1 MTYLQLKNTAF
12 RIELVKV
19 LNAIFSEGA
28 EMIGNENE
36 ELMQGYGINGGKPFC
51 KQLGTMITRVATMSN
66 DATNEEREG
75 IRLQT
80 RKDFLELIDVV
91 KHYGLMAIYEAGDHV

>member
-1 MTYLQLKNTAF
+1 MTEHQTRNVGF
-12 RIELVKV
+12 RVELIKV
-19 LNAIFSEGA
+19 FNAIFAEAA
-28 EMIGNENE
+28 EMMDLEN
-36 ELMQGYGINGGKPFC
+36 GKYTAFC
-51 KQLGTMITRVATMSN
+51 KQLGKAITKVATMSN

>member
-1 MTYLQLKNTAF
+1 MTDLQVQNTAF
-12 RIELVKV
+12 RMELIKV

-28 EMIGNENE
+28 EMISNEDE
-36 ELMQGYGINGGKPFC
+36 ELMKGYGICGKPFC

-66 DATNEEREG
+66 DASNEEREG

-80 RKDFLELIDVV
+80 RKDFLDLIDVV